1 MKHIPQIT
9 LSTFSMA
16 RPVTALLS
24 ARSAFAPA
32 RLARRATR
40 SPFLSASAAVRSP
53 ARVFAMAG
61 FHDLSAKDID
71 GADVAFDRFKDKVVL
86 VTNVASA

>member
-1 MKHIPQIT
+1 MFPRPPMAIPPCNGLCMRGGT
-9 LSTFSMA
+9 
-16 RPVTALLS
+16 
-24 ARSAFAPA
+24 SAFAPA